1 MSDCRPAG
9 VWLNGHYTLFSSYL
23 LVSYLLFSCLLISYL
38 LVSYLLVFISVGYIF
53 VYFIFVGFIFVGF
66 IFVDSIFA
74 STNMFAGSG
83 DLEGRTWATQ
93 SRFLVSGTGSVPSS
107 SRTLSIKQ

>member
-1 MSDCRPAG
+1 M
-9 VWLNGHYTLFSSYL
+9 
-23 LVSYLLFSCLLISYL
+23 

-66 IFVDSIFA
+66 IFVDFIFVCSIFVGFIFVDSIFA

-83 DLEGRTWATQ
+83 DLEGRTWATK